1 MELAETALTGHL
13 QDEHYAPTK
22 QRPFPHR
29 RLCCPL
35 GSSSTMAA
43 SDAHPARHPFPGIP
57 VIGHAA
63 PATNPQVTGPGR
75 ASPVPAATLDTFRA
89 PYAGESFSACTSRS
103 SAPSVAFTLMEGARH
118 SLIPTRRWATLTTPQ
133 ASLHAT
139 DRIVA
144 SPFTGPLTLGFDP
157 ARFQTEPPACY
168 RASWQL
174 PGPDSHRQATTSL
187 RPEHHRNAIT
197 S

>member
-1 MELAETALTGHL
+1 LAARYSACCKARTGSTGADPTAAELAETALTGHL
-13 QDEHYAPTK
+13 QVRHHASTK

-35 GSSSTMAA
+35 GSSSTTAA
-43 SDAHPARHPFPGIP
+43 SDAHPARHPFPGLP

-63 PATNPQVTGPGR
+63 PATHPQVTGPGR
-75 ASPVPAATLDTFRA
+75 ASPVPAATVDTFRA
-89 PYAGESFSACTSRS
+89 PYAGESFGACTSRS
-103 SAPSVAFTLMEGARH
+103 SAPSMAFALMEGARH
-118 SLIPTRRWATLTTPQ
+118 SLIPARKRATLTTPQ

-144 SPFTGPLTLGFDP
+144 PPFTGLLTLGFDP

-168 RASWQL
+168 RAS
-174 PGPDSHRQATTSL
+174 
-187 RPEHHRNAIT
+187 
-197 S
+197 